1 MSCVRYVAMYLS
13 HTETLVLAGTLRE
26 KDIPLLTT
34 LAQLFCVGA
43 IITNYFLNIFY
54 NIVSDYGSCV
64 IIARKPAILV
74 YVLTSVWSLKDPPIG
89 MYHIIAF
96 ISFLVEGFGR

>member
-1 MSCVRYVAMYLS
+1 MYLS
-13 HTETLVLAGTLRE
+13 HTKTLVLAGTLRE

-64 IIARKPAILV
+64 IIARKPAIWC
-74 YVLTSVWSLKDPPIG
+74 VLASVWSLEDPPLG
-89 MYHIIAF
+89 MYHNIIIAF